1 MWEPDA
7 EQTPPAAAGVTDF
20 PRPRPGTMGPPP
32 EYEVLRRGCPIARV
46 RAPIDVPFSAWV
58 VTRYEDV
65 RALLAD
71 PRLIRPEVNDWPTER
86 DGVRMTSLMELE
98 GEEHSRLRRALG
110 DEFSVRACRR
120 REPAIRALAGHLLD
134 DFAREQRP
142 ADLIGG
148 FVDPFAFGVMAEVS
162 GIPREDREHVTPM
175 AREILLSSDLD
186 SATITPALQRYVVG
200 LIDRG
205 VRDGVLGTLT
215 RQWRAGELSRED
227 VLVFGRSMVI
237 AGFATTAMF
246 LSNAFLLL
254 LSRPEAGASLRA
266 DAAAVPAAV
275 EELLRYLPVL
285 NGNVLLVATEDISWR
300 GTTIRA
306 GEGVIP
312 VIASA
317 DRDEAVF
324 PEADRVDLTRDPNP
338 HLAFGRGPH
347 NCVGSHLARTSM
359 VVALEAVLGRFP
371 DLRLGVAEDQL
382 PWSVEDNLKAPLA
395 LPVEW

>member
-1 MWEPDA
+1 MSEPDTGQDPLAPA
-7 EQTPPAAAGVTDF
+7 EVTDF

-32 EYEVLRRGCPIARV
+32 EYEVLRGKCPLARV

-58 VTRYEDV
+58 ATRHEDV

-98 GEEHSRLRRALG
+98 GQDHARLRRAVG
-110 DEFSVRACRR
+110 EEFSVRSCRA
-120 REPAIRALAGHLLD
+120 REPAIRALAGQLLD
-134 DFAREQRP
+134 AFAREERP
-142 ADLIGG
+142 ADLVGG
-148 FVDPFAFGVMAEVS
+148 FVDPFAFGVMAQVS
-162 GIPREDREHVTPM
+162 GIPPEDRQHVTPM
-175 AREILLSSDLD
+175 AREILLSADLD
-186 SATITPALQRYVVG
+186 SEVITPALQRYVSG
-200 LIDRG
+200 LIDRDVG
-205 VRDGVLGTLT
+205 DGVLATLT
-215 RQWRAGELSRED
+215 RQWRAGELARED
-227 VLVFGRSMVI
+227 VLVFARSMVI

-254 LSRPEAGASLRA
+254 LSRPEVFAPLRA
-266 DAAAVPAAV
+266 DPAAVPSAV

-300 GTTIRA
+300 GSTIRA

-324 PEADRVDLTRDPNP
+324 PGADQLELTRAPNP

-347 NCVGSHLARTSM
+347 NCVGAHLARTSM
-359 VVALEAVLGRFP
+359 AVALEAVLSRFP
-371 DLRLGVAEDQL
+371 DLRLGIAEGRL
-382 PWSVEDNLKAPLA
+382 PWSAKDNLKAPLA